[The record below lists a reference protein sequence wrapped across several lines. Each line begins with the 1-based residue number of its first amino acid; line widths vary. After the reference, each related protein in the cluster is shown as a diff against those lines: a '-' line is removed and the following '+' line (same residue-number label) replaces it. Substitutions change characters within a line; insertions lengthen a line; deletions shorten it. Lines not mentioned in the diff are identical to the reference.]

1 MTDNAIINLTYTQSE
16 ATNICDFPTSHVYA
30 TLNADTSW
38 PELVDGFVQFL
49 RGSGFFIDAEW
60 LPQYKEHKEVH
71 EQARQSYKEWE
82 ASRDTTSE
90 DEMGHRPIVGRGI
103 NSDELF
109 VVERPR
115 PTKKKKKKAKK

>member
-1 MTDNAIINLTYTQSE
+1 MMDNALIDILYTRSNV
-16 ATNICDFPTSHVYA
+16 TNTMDFPVLSVA
-30 TLNADTSW
+30 AKLDADTNW

-71 EQARQSYKEWE
+71 ERARQFYKEWE